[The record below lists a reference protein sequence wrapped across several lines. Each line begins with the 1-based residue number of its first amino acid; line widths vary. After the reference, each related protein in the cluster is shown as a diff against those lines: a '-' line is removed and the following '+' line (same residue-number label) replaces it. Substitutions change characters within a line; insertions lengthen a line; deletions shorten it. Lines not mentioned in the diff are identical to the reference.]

1 MNLRKKII
9 IQMKEKVRE
18 EDNIFFYFSTIYYYQ
33 VCYINHGDNMKKII
47 RSVFVPVFIAIIL
60 GYIGGRFVYTTY
72 KDNLYDTLRSSRL
85 YLVENGEYD
94 NILDMREE
102 NSGNSYVYYKDDNKY
117 KSVVGITK
125 DYDNI
130 GKIKSLYDNNLSVIE
145 YYVANDILDS
155 KQDEYEKK
163 LNSASD
169 ILEVKEAV
177 DNILNLYRS
186 DESIKLISIN

>member
-1 MNLRKKII
+1 
-9 IQMKEKVRE
+9 
-18 EDNIFFYFSTIYYYQ
+18 
-33 VCYINHGDNMKKII
+33 MKKII

-130 GKIKSLYDNNLSVIE
+130 GKIKSLYD
-145 YYVANDILDS
+145 S

>member
-1 MNLRKKII
+1 MKRII
-9 IQMKEKVRE
+9 I
-18 EDNIFFYFSTIYYYQ
+18 
-33 VCYINHGDNMKKII
+33 
-47 RSVFVPVFIAIIL
+47 SVFVPVFIAIIL
-60 GYIGGRFVYTTY
+60 GYIGGRFVYMTY

-125 DYDNI
+125 DYNNI